1 MKLVPL
7 EVTRSPMANM
17 SLMATILEVFLAT
30 RAITKARQLK
40 VIKGTMGT
48 VMRRRILV
56 ANVAWKS

>member
-1 MKLVPL
+1 MV
-7 EVTRSPMANM
+7 NM

-30 RAITKARQLK
+30 RVITKARQLK
-40 VIKGTMGT
+40 VIKATMGT

>member
-1 MKLVPL
+1 
-7 EVTRSPMANM
+7 MANM
-17 SLMATILEVFLAT
+17 SLMATIPEVFLAT

-40 VIKGTMGT
+40 VIKATMGT

>member
-17 SLMATILEVFLAT
+17 SLMAMEVFLAT

-40 VIKGTMGT
+40 VIKATMGT